1 MENITEWAG
10 RIDKN
15 VRNKPN
21 KQLQE
26 ELFNRVTTALKE
38 GTNTYD
44 ECVAAFC
51 RFDAKVIPT
60 FYQDYY
66 WLDIPDTSKWDA
78 AVLSWANSKKPT
90 VPATIRMALILQEK
104 LKKVASSTEVLDELK
119 WFSLNEDD
127 RTVSAIKNVREK
139 SKYSDL
145 RKLLDLDMREWKI
158 GQALIIKMYS
168 ILFSDALESKTQELY
183 HEFKFRHGIKDQ
195 TDTGANEAP
204 TPQPVASTGNAV
216 EGNKE
221 LDAVPGAVEAQGGDK
236 PAESAQPVTP
246 LQIPPQ
252 TEYPIDTP
260 VPKTAD
266 KPKDGIALA
275 EAMLAWTRSQ
285 TARMIEI
292 GTQLSNSTAEV
303 ARLNKQNAEMRE
315 RILELEMSLSSVKKD
330 RASLEQQLQQANET
344 SAILEA
350 EKNAAQDTI
359 GRVQIMSDNS
369 VKQEIDGFKHS
380 LGSVLS
386 RTVKDF
392 SSDVSDLTDAEKVEV
407 YTALMEELLDTLKH
421 NGIVI
426 EEN

>member
-1 MENITEWAG
+1 MENITEWAD
-10 RIDKN
+10 RLVKN
-15 VRNKPN
+15 GNSKPN
-21 KQLQE
+21 KQLQDD
-26 ELFNRVTTALKE
+26 LCNRVTTALKE

-51 RFDAKVIPT
+51 RFNAKVIQT
-60 FYQDYY
+60 FYPNYY
-66 WLDIPDTSKWDA
+66 WSDIPNTSKWDA

-90 VPATIRMALILQEK
+90 VPATIRMALILREK
-104 LKKVASSTEVLDELK
+104 LKKVASSTEVLGELK
-119 WFSLNEDD
+119 WFSLHEDD
-127 RTVSAIKNVREK
+127 RTAAAIESLRDN

-145 RKLLDLDMREWKI
+145 RKLLDLDMRKWKT

-183 HEFKFRHGIKDQ
+183 HEFKLRHGIKDK

-204 TPQPVASTGNAV
+204 TPQPVVSTGNAA

-221 LDAVPGAVEAQGGDK
+221 FDAVPGFSEAQGGDK
-236 PAESAQPVTP
+236 PAKSAQPITP

-260 VPKTAD
+260 APKTAD

-275 EAMLAWTRSQ
+275 ETMLAWTRSQ
-285 TARMIEI
+285 TVRMIEI

-344 SAILEA
+344 SAVLEA

-359 GRVQIMSDNS
+359 GRIHIMSDNS

-380 LGSVLS
+380 LGSELS

-392 SSDVSDLTDAEKVEV
+392 SSDVSDLADAEKVEV
-407 YTALMEELLDTLKH
+407 YTALMDELLDTLKH

>member
-1 MENITEWAG
+1 MENITELAD
-10 RIDKN
+10 RLVKN
-15 VRNKPN
+15 GNSKPS
-21 KQLQE
+21 KQLQD
-26 ELFNRVTTALKE
+26 ELCNRVTTALKE

-51 RFDAKVIPT
+51 RFNAKVIQT
-60 FYQDYY
+60 FYPNYY
-66 WLDIPDTSKWDA
+66 WSDIPDTSKWDA
-78 AVLSWANSKKPT
+78 AVISWANSKKPT
-90 VPATIRMALILQEK
+90 VSATIRMALILREK
-104 LKKVASSTEVLDELK
+104 LKKVASSTEVLGELK
-119 WFSLNEDD
+119 WFSLHEDD
-127 RTVSAIKNVREK
+127 RTAAVIKNVREK
-139 SKYSDL
+139 SESSDL
-145 RKLLDLDMREWKI
+145 RKLLDLDMREWKS
-158 GQALIIKMYS
+158 GQALIIKMYT
-168 ILFSDALESKTQELY
+168 ILFSDALESETQELY
-183 HEFKFRHGIKDQ
+183 HEFELRHGIKGQ
-195 TDTGANEAP
+195 TDTGTNEAP
-204 TPQPVASTGNAV
+204 TPQPVVSTGNAV

-221 LDAVPGAVEAQGGDK
+221 LDAVPGAAEAQGGDK

-246 LQIPPQ
+246 LQISPQ

-260 VPKTAD
+260 VPKTAE

-344 SAILEA
+344 SAVLEA
-350 EKNAAQDTI
+350 EKNTAQDVI
-359 GRVQIMSDNS
+359 SRIQIMSDNS

-380 LGSVLS
+380 LGSELS
-386 RTVKDF
+386 KTVKDF

-407 YTALMEELLDTLKH
+407 YTALMDELLDTLKH